1 MGVHFG
7 IYVLFVVCLLG
18 LSANAKDFTITAPP
32 GSDITSVSSQPTF
45 DLTLVFLFTK
55 QG

>member
-7 IYVLFVVCLLG
+7 VPIFFVICLLG

-32 GSDITSVSSQPTF
+32 GSDITNVSF
-45 DLTLVFLFTK
+45 
-55 QG
+55 